1 MSGRVHEPAGSRPAR
16 AAGCFAA
23 LVAGGMIFGGI
34 AVGFGAPFVPVLLI
48 IVVLA
53 AALAW
58 CVTR

>member
-1 MSGRVHEPAGSRPAR
+1 MSGRVQGGARGAR
-16 AAGCFAA
+16 ALSVFGA

-34 AVGFGAPFVPVLLI
+34 AVAFGAPFVPVLLI